1 MNRQIMK
8 KVLITWIII
17 LLASTG
23 VRAQE
28 SFFEK
33 FADRKGVTSV
43 YISKK
48 MFSMMKNI
56 NSGDINLA
64 NVADKINS
72 LQILSCDNKTVADEL
87 RKETAHIKREN
98 GYEELMRIRE
108 EGERVTIYAKEGKK
122 ENEYVLLVDEPDEFV
137 LILLNGQLTLQE
149 IQGVI
154 NR

>member
-1 MNRQIMK
+1 MK

-137 LILLNGQLTLQE
+137 IILLNGQLTLQE

>member
-1 MNRQIMK
+1 MK